1 MARVFTTSFEFNHQR
16 YQAIVTILSKGDQ
29 LNFNVRL
36 LDPELHEIIPEGV
49 IDYLGANGYEKMD
62 NIRNNFAQSLINK
75 VGEAVNNHLLKT
87 S

>member
-16 YQAIVTILSKGDQ
+16 YQAIVTIISKGDQ

-36 LDPELHEIIPEGV
+36 LDPDLHDIVPEGV
-49 IDYLGANGYEKMD
+49 INYSGIDGFEKLE
-62 NIRNNFAQSLINK
+62 NVRNNFARNLINK